1 MKKLLYTVHILWLQ
15 AAVDNGGLI
24 DFDGG
29 ENWLKRWTMFCVTIF
44 VEYCDFRVIYS
55 PMIHSTFKQKLA
67 STND

>member
-1 MKKLLYTVHILWLQ
+1 MLVEVLWLQ

-44 VEYCDFRVIYS
+44 VEDCDFRVIQS
-55 PMIHSTFKQKLA
+55 NA
-67 STND
+67 SFNIQAKASFNK